1 MTTEDDRDTTN
12 GASPGTAAPAAA
24 ITAPVAGDRVT
35 VIVADD
41 HPLFRAAL
49 TETIASSDELEV
61 VATASDGQEALELIR
76 LHEPAVAV
84 LDMRMPRLDGREVVR
99 RLRQTDIT
107 TRVLFVSE
115 YHGGELVL
123 QALTAGGAGYLSK
136 AASADEICSSI
147 VRIARGDAVLP
158 SDIGTDLASTLRE
171 RGDTGTRLTAR
182 ELGVLELIAEGESAN
197 VIAQRLHLAVPTVKT
212 HIQNLYAK
220 LGVNDRGAAVAE
232 AMRRGLLT

>member
-1 MTTEDDRDTTN
+1 MST
-12 GASPGTAAPAAA
+12 GAPPPAQDPEGAP
-24 ITAPVAGDRVT
+24 IS
-35 VIVADD
+35 VILADD
-41 HPLFRAAL
+41 HPLFRSAL
-49 TETIASSDELEV
+49 LETIASDDRIQV
-61 VATASDGQEALELIR
+61 VATGADGQEALDLIR
-76 LHEPAVAV
+76 EHQPRVAV

-99 RLRQTDIT
+99 RLRQADLP

-136 AASADEICSSI
+136 SASADEICTAI
-147 VRIARGDAVLP
+147 VRVAHGEAVLP
-158 SDIGTDLASTLRE
+158 SDIGTDLATTLRE
-171 RGDTGTRLTAR
+171 RGDTGARLTAR

-197 VIAQRLHLAVPTVKT
+197 VIAERLHLAVPTVKT

-232 AMRRGLLT
+232 AMRRGLLS

>member
-1 MTTEDDRDTTN
+1 MSTTTQNTTDT
-12 GASPGTAAPAAA
+12 
-24 ITAPVAGDRVT
+24 RVR
-35 VIVADD
+35 VIIADD

-49 TETIASSDELEV
+49 SETIAGSDQLED
-61 VATASDGQEALELIR
+61 VATAKDGQEALELIR
-76 LHEPAVAV
+76 DHNPDVAV

-99 RLRQTDIT
+99 RVRQAELP
-107 TRVLFVSE
+107 TRILFVSE

-136 AASADEICSSI
+136 SASAEEICASI

-232 AMRRGLLT
+232 AMRRGLVS

>member
-1 MTTEDDRDTTN
+1 MSTSAPTTN
-12 GASPGTAAPAAA
+12 A
-24 ITAPVAGDRVT
+24 DRVS
-35 VIVADD
+35 VIIADD

-49 TETIASSDELEV
+49 TETIAGSDELEV
-61 VATASDGQEALELIR
+61 IATASDGQEALELIR
-76 LHEPAVAV
+76 SHRPDVAV

-99 RLRQTDIT
+99 RVRQAELP

-136 AASADEICSSI
+136 SASATEICASI
-147 VRIARGDAVLP
+147 GRIARGDAVLP
-158 SDIGTDLASTLRE
+158 SDVGTDLASTLRE
-171 RGDTGTRLTAR
+171 RGDTGSHLTAR

-197 VIAQRLHLAVPTVKT
+197 VIAQRLQLAAPTVKT

-232 AMRRGLLT
+232 AMRRGLLS

>member
-1 MTTEDDRDTTN
+1 MTVS
-12 GASPGTAAPAAA
+12 ASDVPAAVVEPA
-24 ITAPVAGDRVT
+24 RVITVL
-35 VIVADD
+35 IADD
-41 HPLFRAAL
+41 HPLFLAAL
-49 TETIASSDELEV
+49 AETLAGGERLEV
-61 VATASDGQEALELIR
+61 VATATDGQEALDLIR
-76 LHEPAVAV
+76 SHRPDVAL

-99 RLRQTDIT
+99 RIRHAELP

-136 AASADEICSSI
+136 AASAEEIRAAVI
-147 VRIARGDAVLP
+147 KVAEGEAVLP
-158 SDIGTDLASTLRE
+158 SDIGTDLASTLRD
-171 RGDTGTRLTAR
+171 RGDTGARLTAR

-220 LGVNDRGAAVAE
+220 LGVNDRGSAVAE
-232 AMRRGLLT
+232 SMRRGLLS

>member
-1 MTTEDDRDTTN
+1 M
-12 GASPGTAAPAAA
+12 SAAA
-24 ITAPVAGDRVT
+24 RPADADAAGAPRAAARRVS
-35 VIVADD
+35 VIIADD
-41 HPLFRAAL
+41 HPLFRSAL
-49 TETIASSDELEV
+49 REAIDADERIQV
-61 VATASDGQEALELIR
+61 VAVGVDGQEALDLIR
-76 LHEPAVAV
+76 RHGPDVAV

-99 RLRQTDIT
+99 RVRQAELP
-107 TRVLFVSE
+107 TRILFVSE

-136 AASADEICSSI
+136 AASADEICNAV
-147 VRIARGDAVLP
+147 VRIAQGEAVLP

-182 ELGVLELIAEGESAN
+182 ELGVVALIAEGESAN
-197 VIAQRLHLAVPTVKT
+197 VIAERLHLAVPTVKT

-232 AMRRGLLT
+232 AMRRGLLS

>member
-1 MTTEDDRDTTN
+1 MSAP
-12 GASPGTAAPAAA
+12 ASDVPATAAESS
-24 ITAPVAGDRVT
+24 G
-35 VIVADD
+35 VISVLIADD
-41 HPLFRAAL
+41 HPLFLAAL
-49 TETIASSDELEV
+49 AETLGGAERLRV
-61 VATASDGQEALELIR
+61 VATATDGQEALELIR
-76 LHEPAVAV
+76 SHRPDVAL

-99 RLRQTDIT
+99 RVRQAELP

-123 QALTAGGAGYLSK
+123 QALTAGGSGYLSK
-136 AASADEICSSI
+136 TASAEQIRAA
-147 VRIARGDAVLP
+147 VVKVAEGEAVLP
-158 SDIGTDLASTLRE
+158 SDIGTDLASTLRD

-232 AMRRGLLT
+232 SMRRGLLS

>member
-1 MTTEDDRDTTN
+1 MSAAGEPPEPARPSGDG
-12 GASPGTAAPAAA
+12 GAR
-24 ITAPVAGDRVT
+24 ITV
-35 VIVADD
+35 VIADD

-49 TETIASSDELEV
+49 TETISGSDELEV
-61 VATASDGQEALELIR
+61 VAVASDGQEALELIQR
-76 LHEPAVAV
+76 HQPDVAV

-99 RLRQTDIT
+99 RMRQAELR

-136 AASADEICSSI
+136 SAGADEICSSI

-158 SDIGTDLASTLRE
+158 SEIGTDLASTLRSH
-171 RGDTGTRLTAR
+171 GDSGTRLTAR
-182 ELGVLELIAEGESAN
+182 ELEVLELIAEGESAN
-197 VIAQRLHLAVPTVKT
+197 VIAQRLRLAVPTVKT

-232 AMRRGLLT
+232 AMRRGMLS